1 MVEPMKTGEL
11 LAKEGFISQENIH
24 EALVLQKKVE
34 ESSPRE
40 EIAFLG

>member
-24 EALVLQKKVE
+24 EALVLQKRYRNLRPGK
-34 ESSPRE
+34 R
-40 EIAFLG
+40 IAFLG